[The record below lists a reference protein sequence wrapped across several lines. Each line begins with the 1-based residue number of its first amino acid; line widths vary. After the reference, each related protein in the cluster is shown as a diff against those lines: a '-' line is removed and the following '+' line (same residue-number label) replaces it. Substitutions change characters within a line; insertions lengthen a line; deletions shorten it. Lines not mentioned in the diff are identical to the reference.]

1 MVKKKNIKVNSP
13 SNSVPTL
20 SMKLQ
25 VILIYLAL
33 CFVSRYTIFQMFPSL
48 SETLDNTVE
57 FSTPISSFKTL
68 REGWY
73 LISKGLPL
81 YYKKN
86 GGIINQPPLLIYL
99 LKPLQRK
106 IDVVFCLM
114 DCFMMFLFI
123 QMVSVFNKTRGNFLK
138 TKSQGSDEKAPN
150 SSMEQKIAIWYLLNP
165 LIFLNCISK
174 STTIFNHVF
183 ILMAVLAGM
192 KKSFVLSGLCIA
204 IGGYINVHSLY
215 LIFPLLNF
223 TVFSKNGE
231 TAKTPTVQVDKSHIL
246 TLVFSFSATVALLL
260 YASYTVC
267 SNQWW
272 FLYNVYFVNL
282 SFDKIFPN
290 IGIWWYF
297 FIEIFKFFR
306 PFFKMVFNLF
316 SASFIIPFTIRFHK
330 SQQTLYCFVICLG
343 WLILTKPYP
352 TFGELGF
359 FVQFLCFFDPIKCYF
374 TYSIVSVLIFL
385 HTLILA
391 PIFYYLWISLGS
403 GNSNFFYAITLVYSV
418 GLASVLVDMLWAM
431 LRLEFDNGEPQPEKK
446 VVQQ

>member
-1 MVKKKNIKVNSP
+1 
-13 SNSVPTL
+13 
-20 SMKLQ
+20 MKLQ
-25 VILIYLAL
+25 LILIYLTL
-33 CFVSRYTIFQMFPSL
+33 CFVSRYTIFQIFPSL

-68 REGWY
+68 KEGWY
-73 LISKGLPL
+73 LINKGLPL

-99 LKPLQRK
+99 LKPLQDR

-114 DCFMMFLFI
+114 DCLMMFMFVKL
-123 QMVSVFNKTRGNFLK
+123 VGVFNKTRGNFLK
-138 TKSQGSDEKAPN
+138 ATGQSSVSHTEN
-150 SSMEQKIAIWYLLNP
+150 SAMEQKIAIWYLLNP
-165 LIFLNCISK
+165 LVFLNCISK
-174 STTIFNHVF
+174 STTVFNHVF
-183 ILMAVLAGM
+183 VLMSVLAGL
-192 KKSFVLSGLCIA
+192 KKSFVLSGVCIA

-223 TVFSKNGE
+223 TTFLKNGGE
-231 TAKTPTVQVDKSHIL
+231 SEKLQAEKPRSSQTPEKSQVKKSQL
-246 TLVFSFSATVALLL
+246 VTLLCSFSATVALLL
-260 YASYTVC
+260 YASYTIS

-306 PFFKMVFNLF
+306 PFFQMVFNLF
-316 SASFIIPFTIRFHK
+316 SASFIIPFTLRFHQ

-359 FVQFLCFFDPIKCYF
+359 FVQFVCFFDPIKCYF

-385 HTLILA
+385 HTLVLA

-418 GLASVLVDMLWAM
+418 GLASVLVDMVWSM
-431 LRLEFDNGEPQPEKK
+431 LRLEFDGGRPQPERK